1 MGTLFPDDDEY
12 PGQRPLPARLAP
24 GPVRSLILAF
34 VIVTVATIALVFFE
48 DRTAQRQWPALAA
61 PVIPAIYILGLFF
74 TGGFHGMA
82 SVPRYLLVLGIW
94 YVALVIW
101 WILIEVCR
109 ITWGFLRGT
118 GL

>member
-1 MGTLFPDDDEY
+1 VGTLFPDDDEY

-74 TGGFHGMA
+74 TGGFMA
-82 SVPRYLLVLGIW
+82 WRRSRDICWCLESGISRW
-94 YVALVIW
+94 
-101 WILIEVCR
+101 
-109 ITWGFLRGT
+109 
-118 GL
+118 

>member
-1 MGTLFPDDDEY
+1 MGALFPDDDQY
-12 PGQRPLPARLAP
+12 PERRPLPARLAP
-24 GPVRSLILAF
+24 GAVRSLILAA

-48 DRTAQRQWPALAA
+48 DRTAQRQWPVLAA
-61 PVIPAIYILGLFF
+61 PVIPAIYVLGYFF
-74 TGGFHGMA
+74 TGGFHGMQ

-109 ITWGFLRGT
+109 MAWRFMRG
-118 GL
+118 